1 LLRPSHLLRRSLPL
15 RFAASLLIAACAVA
29 AMFGPARAGG
39 QETIEIA
46 SKSGVHMFSVEI
58 ANNDAERERGLMYR
72 KQMAADHGMLFDF
85 QRDQP
90 VSFWMHNTYI
100 PLDMIFIASDGRIVR
115 IAENAK
121 PMSDDLIPSILPVR
135 AVLEVDG
142 GVTRSLG
149 IQPGDRV
156 GGSIFGKS
164 H

>member
-1 LLRPSHLLRRSLPL
+1 LLGRSLPL
-15 RFAASLLIAACAVA
+15 RFAAALLIAVCAVA

-72 KQMAADHGMLFDF
+72 KQMASDHGMLFDF

-121 PMSDDLIPSILPVR
+121 PMSDDLIPSIFPIR

-142 GVTRSLG
+142 GVARSLG
-149 IQPGDRV
+149 IQVGDRV

>member
-1 LLRPSHLLRRSLPL
+1 
-15 RFAASLLIAACAVA
+15 
-29 AMFGPARAGG
+29 
-39 QETIEIA
+39 
-46 SKSGVHMFSVEI
+46 
-58 ANNDAERERGLMYR
+58 MYR

-85 QRDQP
+85 QHDQP
-90 VSFWMHNTYI
+90 VSFWMHNTFI
-100 PLDMIFIASDGRIVR
+100 PLDMIFISSDGRIVR

-142 GVTRSLG
+142 GVTRNLG
-149 IQPGDRV
+149 IHPGDRV